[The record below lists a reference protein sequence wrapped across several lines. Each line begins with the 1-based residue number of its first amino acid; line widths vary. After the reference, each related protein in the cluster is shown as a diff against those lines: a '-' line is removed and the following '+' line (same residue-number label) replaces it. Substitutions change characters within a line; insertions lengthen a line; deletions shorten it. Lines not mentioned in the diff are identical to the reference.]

1 MGIELFQS
9 QKCTKRHGF
18 SFFSLPVPPEFC
30 SLMLKYYLH
39 PSAPNLI
46 FFSKLDLH
54 S

>member
-1 MGIELFQS
+1 MGIELFQP

-18 SFFSLPVPPEFC
+18 SFFSTPVPSEFC
-30 SLMLKYYLH
+30 SLIPKYYLH
-39 PSAPNLI
+39 PTAANLI